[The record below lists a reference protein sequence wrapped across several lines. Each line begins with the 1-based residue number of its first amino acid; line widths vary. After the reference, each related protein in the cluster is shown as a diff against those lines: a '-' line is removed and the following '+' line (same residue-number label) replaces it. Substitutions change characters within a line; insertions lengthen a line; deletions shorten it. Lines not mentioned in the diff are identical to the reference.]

1 MWGGAILSELPL
13 PKTLPKD
20 IINYQL
26 SIINPMILLDPT
38 DPTQVYYNP
47 LPDNATKEELEQYQ
61 RLTLKMLLRGF
72 LMFLAIVLLMAIVS
86 LFTSCTTQRI
96 GTDTLD
102 HRLSRE
108 MLQRM
113 DSLLSVRTVT
123 QQDSAFRQEILRQ
136 FQSIRERSDTS
147 RSVMV
152 NAAGDTIRERIIIN
166 NIRETTSS
174 TDRQLLTVLSHRLQV
189 MDSTVQQQN
198 LQISRM
204 DSLLRQQS
212 KTIEVPVAQPLSWFH
227 QMQIWLGRLVLVALA
242 VLAAVW
248 LLKKRTWW
256 LRLIK

>member
-1 MWGGAILSELPL
+1 M
-13 PKTLPKD
+13 
-20 IINYQL
+20 NYL
-26 SIINPMILLDPT
+26 FDPT

-61 RLTLKMLLRGF
+61 RLTLKMLIHGIV
-72 LMFLAIVLLMAIVS
+72 MFLAVLLLMALMS
-86 LFTSCTTQRI
+86 LLTSCTTQRI

-102 HRLSRE
+102 HRHSRE

-113 DSLLSVRTVT
+113 DSLFSVRTVT

-136 FQSIRERSDTS
+136 FQSIREKSDTS

-152 NAAGDTIRERIIIN
+152 NAAGDTIRERIVIN

-198 LQISRM
+198 LQIIRM

-212 KTIEVPVAQPLSWFH
+212 KTVEIPVEKPLSWFH

-242 VLAAVW
+242 VLAA
-248 LLKKRTWW
+248 WW
-256 LRLIK
+256 LIRKKAWWLALLRKLV

>member
-1 MWGGAILSELPL
+1 M
-13 PKTLPKD
+13 
-20 IINYQL
+20 NY
-26 SIINPMILLDPT
+26 LDPT
-38 DPTQVYYNP
+38 DPMQVYYHP

-61 RLTLKMLLRGF
+61 RLTLKMLIHGIVI
-72 LMFLAIVLLMAIVS
+72 FLAVLLLMALVS
-86 LFTSCTTQRI
+86 LFTSCATQRI

-102 HRLSRE
+102 HRHSRE

-113 DSLLSVRTVT
+113 DSLFSVRTVA

-152 NAAGDTIRERIIIN
+152 NAAGDTIRERIVIN
-166 NIRETTSS
+166 TIRETTSS

-198 LQISRM
+198 LQIIRM

-212 KTIEVPVAQPLSWFH
+212 KTIEVPVAQPLSWLQ
-227 QMQIWLGRLVLVALA
+227 QMQLWLGRLVLMALA
-242 VLAAVW
+242 VLAA
-248 LLKKRTWW
+248 WW
-256 LRLIK
+256 LIRKKAWWLALLRKLV

>member
-1 MWGGAILSELPL
+1 M
-13 PKTLPKD
+13 
-20 IINYQL
+20 NYL
-26 SIINPMILLDPT
+26 FDPT

-47 LPDNATKEELEQYQ
+47 LPDNATKEELELYQ
-61 RLTLKMLLRGF
+61 RLTLKMLIHGIV
-72 LMFLAIVLLMAIVS
+72 MFLAALLLMALVS

-108 MLQRM
+108 MLQRV
-113 DSLLSVRTVT
+113 DSLFSVRTVT

-136 FQSIRERSDTS
+136 FQSIREKSDTS
-147 RSVMV
+147 RSVTV
-152 NAAGDTIRERIIIN
+152 NTAGDTIRERIVIN

-198 LQISRM
+198 LQIIRM

-212 KTIEVPVAQPLSWFH
+212 KTVEIPVEKPLSWLQ

-242 VLAAVW
+242 VLAA
-248 LLKKRTWW
+248 WW
-256 LRLIK
+256 LIRKKAWWLALLRKLV

>member
-1 MWGGAILSELPL
+1 MMN
-13 PKTLPKD
+13 TLF
-20 IINYQL
+20 
-26 SIINPMILLDPT
+26 DPT
-38 DPTQVYYNP
+38 DTTQVYYNP

-61 RLTLKMLLRGF
+61 RLTLKMLIRGIV
-72 LMFLAIVLLMAIVS
+72 MFLAALLLMALVS

-113 DSLLSVRTVT
+113 DSLFSVRTVT

-136 FQSIRERSDTS
+136 FQSIREKSDTS

-152 NAAGDTIRERIIIN
+152 NAAGDTIRERIVIN

-174 TDRQLLTVLSHRLQV
+174 TDRQLLTVLSHRLEV

-212 KTIEVPVAQPLSWFH
+212 KTIEVPVAQPLSWLQ

-242 VLAAVW
+242 VLAA
-248 LLKKRTWW
+248 WW
-256 LRLIK
+256 LIRKKAWWRRLIK

>member
-1 MWGGAILSELPL
+1 MM
-13 PKTLPKD
+13 K
-20 IINYQL
+20 YFF
-26 SIINPMILLDPT
+26 DPT
-38 DPTQVYYNP
+38 DPTQVFYNP

-61 RLTLKMLLRGF
+61 RLTLKMLIHGIV
-72 LMFLAIVLLMAIVS
+72 MFLAVLLLMAIVS
-86 LFTSCTTQRI
+86 LLTSCTTQRI

-113 DSLLSVRTVT
+113 DSLFSVRTVT

-136 FQSIRERSDTS
+136 FQSIREKSDTS

-152 NAAGDTIRERIIIN
+152 NAAGDTIRERIVIN
-166 NIRETTSS
+166 NIRETTSTS
-174 TDRQLLTVLSHRLQV
+174 DRQLLTVLSHRLEV

-212 KTIEVPVAQPLSWFH
+212 KTIEVPVAQPLSWLQ
-227 QMQIWLGRLVLVALA
+227 QMQLWLGRLVLVALA
-242 VLAAVW
+242 VLAA
-248 LLKKRTWW
+248 WW
-256 LRLIK
+256 LIRKKAWWLALLRKLV

>member
-1 MWGGAILSELPL
+1 MM
-13 PKTLPKD
+13 
-20 IINYQL
+20 NYL
-26 SIINPMILLDPT
+26 FDPT

-47 LPDNATKEELEQYQ
+47 LPDNATKEELELYQ
-61 RLTLKMLLRGF
+61 RLTLKMLIHGIV
-72 LMFLAIVLLMAIVS
+72 MFLAALLLMALVS

-108 MLQRM
+108 MLQRV
-113 DSLLSVRTVT
+113 DSLFSVRTVT

-136 FQSIRERSDTS
+136 FQSIREKSDTS
-147 RSVMV
+147 RSVTV
-152 NAAGDTIRERIIIN
+152 NTAGDTIRERIVIN

-198 LQISRM
+198 LQIIRM

-212 KTIEVPVAQPLSWFH
+212 KTVEIPVEKPLSWLQ

-242 VLAAVW
+242 VLAA
-248 LLKKRTWW
+248 WW
-256 LRLIK
+256 LIRKKAWWLALLRKLV

>member
-1 MWGGAILSELPL
+1 M
-13 PKTLPKD
+13 
-20 IINYQL
+20 NY
-26 SIINPMILLDPT
+26 LDPT

-61 RLTLKMLLRGF
+61 CLTLKMLIHGIV
-72 LMFLAIVLLMAIVS
+72 MFLAVLLLMALVS

-113 DSLLSVRTVT
+113 DSLFSVRTVT

-136 FQSIRERSDTS
+136 FQSIREKSDTS
-147 RSVMV
+147 RSVTV
-152 NAAGDTIRERIIIN
+152 NTAGDTIRERIVIN

-198 LQISRM
+198 LQIIRM

-212 KTIEVPVAQPLSWFH
+212 KTIEVPVAQPLSWLQ
-227 QMQIWLGRLVLVALA
+227 QMQIWLGRMVLVALA
-242 VLAAVW
+242 VLAA
-248 LLKKRTWW
+248 WW
-256 LRLIK
+256 LIRKKAWWLALLRKLV

>member
-1 MWGGAILSELPL
+1 M
-13 PKTLPKD
+13 T
-20 IINYQL
+20 NYFF
-26 SIINPMILLDPT
+26 DPT

-47 LPDNATKEELEQYQ
+47 LPDNATEEELEQYQ
-61 RLTLKMLLRGF
+61 RLTLKMLIHGIV
-72 LMFLAIVLLMAIVS
+72 MFLAVILLMALVS

-102 HRLSRE
+102 HRHSRE
-108 MLQRM
+108 MLKRM

-136 FQSIRERSDTS
+136 FQSIREKSDTS

-152 NAAGDTIRERIIIN
+152 NAAGDTIRERIVIN

-198 LQISRM
+198 LQLTRM

-212 KTIEVPVAQPLSWFH
+212 KTAEIPVETPLSWFQ
-227 QMQIWLGRLVLVALA
+227 QMQLWLGRLVLVALA
-242 VLAAVW
+242 VLAAWW
-248 LLKKRTWW
+248 LVRKRTWW
-256 LRLIK
+256 LALLRKLV

>member
-1 MWGGAILSELPL
+1 M
-13 PKTLPKD
+13 
-20 IINYQL
+20 NY
-26 SIINPMILLDPT
+26 LDPT

-61 RLTLKMLLRGF
+61 RLTLKMLIRGIV
-72 LMFLAIVLLMAIVS
+72 MFLAALLLMALVS

-113 DSLLSVRTVT
+113 DSLFSVRTVT

-136 FQSIRERSDTS
+136 FQSIREKSDTS

-152 NAAGDTIRERIIIN
+152 NAAGDTIRERIVIN

-174 TDRQLLTVLSHRLQV
+174 TDRQLLTVLSHRLEV

-212 KTIEVPVAQPLSWFH
+212 KTIEVPVAQPLSWLQ

-242 VLAAVW
+242 VLAA
-248 LLKKRTWW
+248 WW
-256 LRLIK
+256 LIRKKAWWRRLIK

>member
-1 MWGGAILSELPL
+1 MLGGAILLPL
-13 PKTLPKD
+13 PCELPTD
-20 IINYQL
+20 ILQKKNSDMNHYI
-26 SIINPMILLDPT
+26 DPI

-61 RLTLKMLLRGF
+61 HFTLKMLIHGF
-72 LMFLAIVLLMAIVS
+72 VMFLVVILLMALVS
-86 LFTSCTTQRI
+86 LFTSCTPQRI

-102 HRLSRE
+102 NRYSRE

-113 DSLLSVRTVT
+113 DSLLSSRTVT

-147 RSVMV
+147 HSVMV
-152 NAAGDTIRERIIIN
+152 NAAGDTIRERIVIN

-174 TDRQLLTVLSHRLQV
+174 TDRQLLTVLSHRLEV
-189 MDSTVQQQN
+189 MDSTVQQQS
-198 LQISRM
+198 LQLTRM

-227 QMQIWLGRLVLVALA
+227 QMQLWLGRLVLVALA
-242 VLAAVW
+242 VLAAWW
-248 LLKKRTWW
+248 LIRKKAWW

>member
-1 MWGGAILSELPL
+1 MFNYPDPL
-13 PKTLPKD
+13 E
-20 IINYQL
+20 
-26 SIINPMILLDPT
+26 
-38 DPTQVYYNP
+38 PTQVFYDP
-47 LPDNATKEELEQYQ
+47 LPDNATQEDINLYQ
-61 RLTLKMLLRGF
+61 RLTLKMLLHGF
-72 LMFLAIVLLMAIVS
+72 VTFLLIVALLALMS

-102 HRLSRE
+102 HRHSRE
-108 MLQRM
+108 MLQRI
-113 DSLLSVRTVT
+113 DSLFSVRTVT

-136 FQSIRERSDTS
+136 FQSIREKSDTS
-147 RSVMV
+147 RSVTL
-152 NAAGDTIRERIIIN
+152 NQAGDTIRERIVIN

-227 QMQIWLGRLVLVALA
+227 QMQLWLGRLVLVALA
-242 VLAAVW
+242 LLAAWW

-256 LRLIK
+256 LALLRKLV

>member
-1 MWGGAILSELPL
+1 MM
-13 PKTLPKD
+13 
-20 IINYQL
+20 NYL
-26 SIINPMILLDPT
+26 FDPT

-61 RLTLKMLLRGF
+61 RLTLKMLIRGIV
-72 LMFLAIVLLMAIVS
+72 MFLAALLLMALVS

-113 DSLLSVRTVT
+113 DSLFSVRTVT
-123 QQDSAFRQEILRQ
+123 QQDSAFRQEILHQ
-136 FQSIRERSDTS
+136 FQSIREKSDTS

-152 NAAGDTIRERIIIN
+152 NAAGDTIRERIVIN

-174 TDRQLLTVLSHRLQV
+174 TDRQLLTVLSHRLEV
-189 MDSTVQQQN
+189 MDSTLQQQN
-198 LQISRM
+198 LQLTRM

-212 KTIEVPVAQPLSWFH
+212 KTIEVPVAQPLSWLQ

-242 VLAAVW
+242 VLAA
-248 LLKKRTWW
+248 WW
-256 LRLIK
+256 LIRKKAWWLALLRKLV

>member
-1 MWGGAILSELPL
+1 MN
-13 PKTLPKD
+13 TLF
-20 IINYQL
+20 
-26 SIINPMILLDPT
+26 DPT
-38 DPTQVYYNP
+38 DTTQVYYNP

-61 RLTLKMLLRGF
+61 RLTLKMLIRGIV
-72 LMFLAIVLLMAIVS
+72 MFLAALLLMALVS

-113 DSLLSVRTVT
+113 DSLFSVRTVT

-136 FQSIRERSDTS
+136 FQSIREKSDTS

-152 NAAGDTIRERIIIN
+152 NAAGDTIRERIVIN

-174 TDRQLLTVLSHRLQV
+174 TDRQLLTVLSHRLEV

-212 KTIEVPVAQPLSWFH
+212 KTIEVPVAQPLSWLQ

-242 VLAAVW
+242 VLAA
-248 LLKKRTWW
+248 WW
-256 LRLIK
+256 LIRKKAWWRRLIK